1 MYPNC
6 TSGQTVN
13 NEEYNSR
20 VFTVSVVSKK
30 LLLDTYGEVEKL
42 RSCQAGSAVLEPAFS
57 RSISAVASERSS
69 TDSDSEQA

>member
-13 NEEYNSR
+13 NEEYNSG

-30 LLLDTYGEVEKL
+30 SLLDTYGEVEKL
-42 RSCQAGSAVLEPAFS
+42 RSCQAGSAVFEPAFNCN
-57 RSISAVASERSS
+57 ISAVASERSS
-69 TDSDSEQA
+69 TESGSEQA